1 MAIGKASDFK
11 IYQEYLR
18 TRVTETLTQNGEA
31 LSGRAN
37 GAIRLTSVSKR
48 GDYAY
53 ESFFESLGS
62 SLIARR
68 DTTSVSAATDM
79 ALTQDEMIS
88 VKLNRRIGP
97 VAQTRDAFR
106 KAFGNFSATE
116 FSGIVGQQAAVAM
129 QLDMLNSGLKA
140 CRAALVTGSTTL
152 YTVPS
157 SGELSTAAL
166 VEGLAKMGD
175 RADRIVAWVMHS
187 KPFYDLVQS
196 QITANIDGVSNFN
209 VASGTPITLNR
220 PVIVTD
226 SDSLVITSG
235 SPSVTDYHTLGLTR
249 DSIVL
254 ENTETEEVVLDDV
267 TGLDNL
273 VIRMQGEFAYNLGV
287 KGFKWD
293 VSNGGAN
300 PTDTAVGTGTN
311 WDQCAT
317 SYKDWAGV
325 VIKSR

>member
-11 IYQEYLR
+11 IYQEYMR
-18 TRVTETLTQNGEA
+18 TRVTETLTQNGAA
-31 LSGRAN
+31 LSGASG
-37 GAIRLTSVSKR
+37 GAIRLSSMSKR

-53 ESFFESLGS
+53 ESFFESISGLVS
-62 SLIARR
+62 ER
-68 DTTSVSAATDM
+68 DTTSVAAATDLAM
-79 ALTQDEMIS
+79 TQDENIS
-88 VKLNRRIGP
+88 VKLNRKIGP

-106 KAFGNFSATE
+106 KAFGSFSQTE

-129 QLDMLNSGLKA
+129 QLDMLNSGLLA
-140 CRAALVTGSTTL
+140 ARAALVTGSTTL

-157 SGELSTAAL
+157 SGEITTAAL
-166 VEGLAKMGD
+166 VEGLAKLGD

-187 KPFYDLVQS
+187 KQFFDLLQN
-196 QITANIDGVSNFN
+196 QIAANIDGITSMN
-209 VASGTPITLNR
+209 VMQGNAATLGR
-220 PVIVTD
+220 PVIITD
-226 SDSLVITSG
+226 SASLAITSG
-235 SPSVTDYHTLGLTR
+235 SPAVTDYHCLGLTR

-267 TGLDNL
+267 TGLANL
-273 VIRMQGEFAYNLGV
+273 VVRMQGEFAYNVGV

-293 VSNGGAN
+293 TANGGVN
-300 PTDTAVGTGTN
+300 PNAAALGTGTN
-311 WDQCAT
+311 WDQSAT